1 MGDAGDGREVLSD
14 QLSED
19 AVACAVKDADAVGT
33 DLDGVVNE
41 VGDGLQRLVA
51 THAAEV
57 DLLAEMQAFLVHGIG
72 RVCTEEGGTARCG
85 TLQGGLV
92 DALQTLRGDG
102 TLDRPEGYDGLLALY
117 FQDASDGRLAL
128 HAHRVARGQRTLC
141 FRLGDGRLRGG
152 RRLFLALL
160 APLLT
165 LAHLLHLA
173 SDAFVVFVRLADG
186 LFERVQFA
194 ACGTRA
200 FLLGL
205 CLADLTDRV
214 LDAGIGFA
222 DDALCSLFGLAD
234 NYLPLAV
241 HGLEI
246 LFVARDQ
253 LLELLLAAADVLS
266 LVFPV
271 TLVADNVLEILV
283 HVDIIAAHLLGGFGD
298 DVVRQTDLAGDF
310 DGE

>member
-19 AVACAVKDADAVGT
+19 AVSCAVKDADAVGT

-72 RVCTEEGGTARCG
+72 RVCTEEGGTARRG

-102 TLDRPEGYDGLLALY
+102 ALDRPEGYDGLLALY

-128 HAHRVARGQRTLC
+128 HPHRVARGEWPFGLWLSGRGIAC
-141 FRLGDGRLRGG
+141 SGRL
-152 RRLFLALL
+152 LLALALL

-173 SDAFVVFVRLADG
+173 GDAFVVFVSLADG

-200 FLLGL
+200 LLLGL
-205 CLADLTDRV
+205 CLADLADRV
-214 LDAGIGFA
+214 LDAGV
-222 DDALCSLFGLAD
+222 GLAD
-234 NYLPLAV
+234 GAPLR
-241 HGLEI
+241 GS
-246 LFVARDQ
+246 VA
-253 LLELLLAAADVLS
+253 S
-266 LVFPV
+266 F
-271 TLVADNVLEILV
+271 
-283 HVDIIAAHLLGGFGD
+283 H
-298 DVVRQTDLAGDF
+298 
-310 DGE
+310 